1 MAAPTIHMLSSAT
14 FNGATFTL
22 PDAQSA
28 SIDYSGQPQ
37 EYVSAD
43 SPDVKLVGL
52 DRIAATVSVT
62 TLSWIPDSDLEP
74 GDVGAPVVGP
84 PAHDGLEL
92 TLKPRAEGRGVT
104 ASPEVVA
111 FNRAVFLGKTGGP
124 VIEGS
129 PSYVYNFRCY
139 KTP

>member
-1 MAAPTIHMLSSAT
+1 MLSAAS
-14 FNGATFTL
+14 FNGGAFPI

-28 SIDYSGQPQ
+28 SIDYSGTPQ

-52 DRIAATVSVT
+52 DRRAATVSVT
-62 TLSWIPDSDLEP
+62 TLSWIGDANLEP
-74 GDVGAPVVGP
+74 GNVGVSDAGPPVVG
-84 PAHDGLEL
+84 GLQL
-92 TLKPRAEGRGVT
+92 TLKPRAEGAGVQNLPAT
-104 ASPEVVA
+104 VA
-111 FNRAVFLGKTGGP
+111 FDRAVFLGKTGGP

-129 PSYVYNFRCY
+129 PSYVYTFRCY